1 MYHKSWSYR
10 LFYYLNMAFLLLV
23 ATICILPLCHV
34 LAVSLSSNAAAN
46 ANLVKFWP
54 VGFNLDSY
62 VKTMGSEGFER
73 AFLFSILRTV
83 IGTAISMLLCF
94 LAAYSMSKDKYTLK
108 GRSIYA
114 WYFVITILFNG
125 GLIPTYLVV
134 NATGL
139 RDTIWALILP
149 GAVAVF
155 NVVLMM
161 NFFRGIPR
169 ELDEAAQIDGSTHFR
184 VLFSIYLPISM
195 PSIATLSL
203 FTIVGHWN
211 SWFDGMIYM
220 EANNQPLA
228 TLIQSLVKNMD
239 FVRLGMNP
247 EQMKQF
253 SERSLR
259 ATQIFIGAL
268 PVLIVYPFLQKY
280 FVGGMTVG
288 SVKE

>member
-1 MYHKSWSYR
+1 
-10 LFYYLNMAFLLLV
+10 
-23 ATICILPLCHV
+23 
-34 LAVSLSSNAAAN
+34 
-46 ANLVKFWP
+46 
-54 VGFNLDSY
+54 
-62 VKTMGSEGFER
+62 
-73 AFLFSILRTV
+73 
-83 IGTAISMLLCF
+83 
-94 LAAYSMSKDKYTLK
+94 
-108 GRSIYA
+108 
-114 WYFVITILFNG
+114 
-125 GLIPTYLVV
+125 
-134 NATGL
+134 
-139 RDTIWALILP
+139 
-149 GAVAVF
+149 
-155 NVVLMM
+155 
-161 NFFRGIPR
+161 
-169 ELDEAAQIDGSTHFR
+169 LDEAAQIDGSTHFR